1 MIVDKIKLLT
11 NGFKIK
17 GSFSNVVIFKIITV
31 NYIIKIINCK
41 ENQLKVQ

>member
-11 NGFKIK
+11 NAFKIK

-31 NYIIKIINCK
+31 NYTIKIINCK